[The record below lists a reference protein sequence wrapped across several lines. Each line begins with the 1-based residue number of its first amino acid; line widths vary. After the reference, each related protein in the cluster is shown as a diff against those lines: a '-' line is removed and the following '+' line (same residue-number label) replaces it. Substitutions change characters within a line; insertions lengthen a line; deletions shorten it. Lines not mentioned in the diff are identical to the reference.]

1 MSQVTI
7 QMLAKELGLSI
18 ATVSKALR
26 DSHEISGA
34 TKKEVAALAK
44 QLNYSPNPYASSL
57 RRKRSNT
64 IAVVIPEVADSFF
77 SLAIRGIDEIAQS
90 KGYHILVYLTN
101 ERFESEVKI
110 LDDCRSGRVD
120 GVLIS
125 ASSETASFEHVEK
138 LLADKIPVVFFDR
151 APKEVAVS
159 KVVTDDYESARNATM
174 HLADNDCR
182 NIVYLSISNKMDMNN
197 QRINGFIKALQQRD
211 LYQQDNSVINCT
223 NDTGAN
229 RKIID
234 ELLLQANRPDGLV
247 ISVEKL
253 IIPVYASC
261 KALGIAIPQQIKC
274 VGFSTTAYAD
284 ILSPTLSTVEQP
296 ATEMGRK
303 AATALFDALGKKDFN
318 ANRVHTVVP
327 SLLQVRE
334 STGTAL

>member
-7 QMLAKELGLSI
+7 QILAKQLGLSI

-26 DSHEISGA
+26 DSHEISNA

-44 QLNYSPNPYASSL
+44 QLNYVPNPYASSL

-77 SLAIRGIDEIAQS
+77 SLAIRGIEEIAQS

-101 ERFESEVKI
+101 ERFEDEVKI

-120 GVLIS
+120 GILIS
-125 ASSETASFEHVEK
+125 AASETDSFQHVEN

-151 APKEVAVS
+151 APKEIAVS
-159 KVVTDDYESARNATM
+159 KVVTDDFESAYKATL
-174 HLADNDCR
+174 HLADAGCH
-182 NIVYLSISNKMDMNN
+182 NIMYLSISGNMDMNN
-197 QRINGFIKALQQRD
+197 QRISGFIQGLRQRD
-211 LYQQDNSVINCT
+211 LYLSDGCIVNCT
-223 NDTGAN
+223 NDAAAN

-234 ELLLQANRPDGLV
+234 GLLLQTNRPDGLL

-261 KALGIAIPQQIKC
+261 KTHHIAVPGQLKLI
-274 VGFSTTAYAD
+274 GFSTTEYAG

-296 ATEMGRK
+296 ATEMGRR
-303 AATALFDALGKKDFN
+303 AATALFEALRKKDFT
-318 ANRVHTVVP
+318 ANRVQAVVP
-327 SLLQVRE
+327 SVLQVRE
-334 STGTAL
+334 SSTNIK

>member
-26 DSHEISGA
+26 DSHEISLA
-34 TKKEVAALAK
+34 TKKVVIALAK
-44 QLNYSPNPYASSL
+44 QLNYAPNPYASSL

-101 ERFESEVKI
+101 ERFEAEVKI
-110 LDDCRSGRVD
+110 LEDCRSGRVD

-159 KVVTDDYESARNATM
+159 KVVTDDADSACKATT
-174 HLADNDCR
+174 HLADAGCR
-182 NIVYLSISNKMDMNN
+182 NIVYLSISSKMDMNN
-197 QRINGFIKALQQRD
+197 QRISGFIKALGQNG
-211 LYQQDNSVINCT
+211 LHPLGNPIINCT
-223 NDTGAN
+223 NDTATN

-234 ELLLQANRPDGLV
+234 ELLLKEDRPDALV

-261 KALGIAIPQQIKC
+261 KALHIAIPRQIKLIC
-274 VGFSTTAYAD
+274 FSTTEYAG

-296 ATEMGRK
+296 ATEMGKK
-303 AATALFDALGKKDFN
+303 AATALFEALGKKDFN
-318 ANRVHTVVP
+318 ANRVNTVVP
-327 SLLQVRE
+327 SVLQVRE
-334 STGTAL
+334 STIAG